1 MHLGRYFV
9 TMTSKAIFDTKV
21 LKVNPLSIH
30 FSPTAHLDGSLPTIT
45 DPETETALL
54 EAAKI
59 IRDTD
64 ETVAFPTETV
74 YGLGGSALN
83 DNSVL
88 SIYKAKNRPSDN
100 PLITHISSIDQL
112 NRKIFNKRIYPTHL
126 CPIIYPQFIVH

>member
-64 ETVAFPTETV
+64 ETVA
-74 YGLGGSALN
+74 
-83 DNSVL
+83 SV
-88 SIYKAKNRPSDN
+88 SY
-100 PLITHISSIDQL
+100 
-112 NRKIFNKRIYPTHL
+112 THL
-126 CPIIYPQFIVH
+126 DVYKRQE